1 LSHLFSVAKLIDP
14 DRWASNVGVD
24 EAAYDAYAQQLESD
38 YDTYMNTIVGDVLM
52 EPNVLQQYPELYRQ
66 MAQQEWNLQGGRRRT
81 KRKRGVTRKRK
92 NKKRK

>member
-1 LSHLFSVAKLIDP
+1 LIDP
-14 DRWASNVGVD
+14 DRWASNVAVD